1 MGDNWQV
8 AIRRAHLE
16 GEEAVML
23 AMLGDDLAKREKY
36 RVHHG
41 LDAIHYYL
49 MRKFNWPLAQV
60 RALSTEDLHFLLAE
74 EWPDWKVPE
83 RFRDLFPDP
92 RAVPPCATKS
102 ARRAKRSSPG

>member
-1 MGDNWQV
+1 MGDDWQV
-8 AIRRAHLE
+8 AIRRAHLD

-36 RVHHG
+36 RVHRG
-41 LDAIHYYL
+41 LEAIHYYL
-49 MRKFNWPLAQV
+49 VRKFNWLPSQV
-60 RALSTEDLHFLLAE
+60 RAMNTEDLHFLLAE

-92 RAVPPCATKS
+92 RVAPPSATKS
-102 ARRAKRSSPG
+102 VRRAKHASRS